1 MKTAQQLMDAI
12 KGHSK
17 IVVICDDITF
27 NLSIHNSYMVE
38 RLAVQTD
45 LLTNATDIRRIYV
58 PDTELRHIAMHV
70 VDCIERINGDAIIT
84 WNDILL
90 KLQRLIDNQTTTQG
104 E

>member
-1 MKTAQQLMDAI
+1 MHTTQQLMNAI
-12 KGHSK
+12 KGHAK
-17 IVVICDDITF
+17 VVVICDKITF
-27 NLSIHNSYMVE
+27 NLSIHTSYLVE

-45 LLTNATDIRRIYV
+45 LITSATDIRRIYV
-58 PDTELRHIAMHV
+58 ADTELRHIAMHM